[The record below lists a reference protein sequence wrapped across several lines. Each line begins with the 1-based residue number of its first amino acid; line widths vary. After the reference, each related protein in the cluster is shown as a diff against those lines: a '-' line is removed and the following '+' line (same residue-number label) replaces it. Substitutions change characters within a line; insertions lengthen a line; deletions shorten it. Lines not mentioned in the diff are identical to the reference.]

1 MNKNMTKKAKWQKL
15 PKLLV
20 PLFECACVYL
30 CISRDEWYQAY
41 TALGLEPENINDL
54 GGCVR
59 LIENTESGDVIILLG
74 VFTGDL
80 HVLAHECAHAAF
92 RICSL
97 CGVEINPDGSNETYC
112 YLLGAIFRFAE
123 EHVKKPVG
131 VQPV

>member
-1 MNKNMTKKAKWQKL
+1 MMKKTRWPKL
-15 PKLLV
+15 PNLLV
-20 PLFECACVYL
+20 PLFECARVYL
-30 CISRDEWYQAY
+30 STSREEWYLAY
-41 TALGLEPENINDL
+41 AALGLEPDDISGM

-59 LIENTESGDVIILLG
+59 LIENTESGDVILLIG
-74 VFTGDL
+74 IFNGES

>member
-1 MNKNMTKKAKWQKL
+1 MKKAKWPKL
-15 PKLLV
+15 PTLLV
-20 PLFECACVYL
+20 PLFECARVYL
-30 CISRDEWYQAY
+30 STSRDEWYRIYA
-41 TALGLEPENINDL
+41 ALGLEPENISDL

-80 HVLAHECAHAAF
+80 HVLAHECAHVAF

-112 YLLGAIFRFAE
+112 YLLGNIFRFAE